1 LHNGDVLVLY
11 TDGVTE
17 ARNEADEE
25 FGLPRLERLVDEN
38 HGRPAREIY
47 RAVEEEVARFQNH
60 RRQDDFTLI
69 VLKVL

>member
-1 LHNGDVLVLY
+1 LHAGDVLVLY

-17 ARNEADEE
+17 ARNETDEE
-25 FGLPRLERLVDEN
+25 FGLARLERLVDEN
-38 HGRPAREIY
+38 HGRSPQEIY
-47 RAVEEEVARFQNH
+47 HTVEEEVSRFQNH